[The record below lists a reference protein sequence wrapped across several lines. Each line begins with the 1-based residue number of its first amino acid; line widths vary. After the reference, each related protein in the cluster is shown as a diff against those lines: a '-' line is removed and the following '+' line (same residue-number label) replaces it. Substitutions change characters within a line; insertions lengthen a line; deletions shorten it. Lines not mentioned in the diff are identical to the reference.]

1 MKQTL
6 NKLVKQK
13 TTING
18 DIGKIFYNIEIYD
31 EEISRINREIKTI
44 KRAVRSRK
52 SKIKF
57 YDDISLSIS
66 ELKKS
71 LIYYENDINLLKIEI

>member
-13 TTING
+13 TKINR
-18 DIGKIFYNIEIYD
+18 DIGKVFYNIEIYD

-44 KRAVRSRK
+44 NWAVCSRK
-52 SKIKF
+52 NKINI
-57 YDDISLSIS
+57 YDDLSLSIS

-71 LIYYENDINLLKIEI
+71 LTHYENDIKLLKIEI